1 MNSNQLLAELYQ
13 GDAPMMVRLRK
24 QLSEIARTPGLVTVL
39 IEGPPG
45 TGKTTM
51 ARALA
56 MARVL
61 SMVDSNYH
69 GLTLERAARD
79 VREGAA
85 LNWYRDISLAGLT
98 ETLADAQLFGVGK
111 GVATEVAA
119 RIGIFEQA
127 MTGYGDPKTAK
138 SHSTIVAESRR
149 TDLIPLV
156 TGGIVLLDEVG
167 DLPPQLQAKLLRVL
181 NGEMQFRVGMEGN
194 PDFGFAFRGLVVLA
208 TWRDIDTDCQLRSDL
223 RQRICQHRI
232 HVPGISDYPT
242 EVRLQ
247 MVVSAAEVVKNE
259 IREEMAHIDDLLM
272 SPSQPNEQHVL
283 ASDWLAQAHR
293 SAEEPLSPAIA
304 ARLADVDWT
313 DHGQLRGLRAT
324 LRRILSGGDLDQ
336 TLFETHEAFAT
347 SRKSTRLETG
357 IERLAR
363 YLTTDLT
370 YSDAWLS
377 DRHQWSSEML
387 RRFDEND
394 PAIRQIVAAS
404 GRSIGD
410 VKKEL
415 RNLTRSGSSP
425 GERSQIRVCR
435 DSIPSRVQC
444 EYT

>member
-1 MNSNQLLAELYQ
+1 MNANQLLAKLYP

-61 SMVDSNYH
+61 SMVDEKYH
-69 GLTLERAARD
+69 GLTIEKAAKE
-79 VREGAA
+79 VREGTA
-85 LNWYRDISLAGLT
+85 LNSYRDISLAGLT

-127 MTGYGDPKTAK
+127 MTGSADPKTAK

-149 TDLIPLV
+149 IDLVPLV
-156 TGGIVLLDEVG
+156 TGGIVLLDEIG
-167 DLPPQLQAKLLRVL
+167 DLTPQLQAKLLRVL
-181 NGEMQFRVGMEGN
+181 NGEMQYRVGMEGN
-194 PDFGFAFRGLVVLA
+194 PDYGFSFRGLVVLA
-208 TWRDIDTDCQLRSDL
+208 TWRDLENECELREDL
-223 RQRICQHRI
+223 RQRICQHRV
-232 HVPGISDYPT
+232 HVPGISDYPS

-247 MVVSAAEVVKNE
+247 MVTSAAEVVKSE
-259 IREEMAHIDDLLM
+259 IREEMAHIDCLL
-272 SPSQPNEQHVL
+272 SGTSQCTDHNIL
-283 ASDWLAQAHR
+283 ATEWLAQAHR
-293 SAEEPLSPAIA
+293 SAEEPLSPAIVN
-304 ARLADVDWT
+304 RLANIDWAE
-313 DHGQLRGLRAT
+313 HGQLRGLRTT
-324 LRRILSGGDLDQ
+324 LRRILSGGDIDQ
-336 TLFETHEAFAT
+336 TLSETHEAFAT
-347 SRKSTRLETG
+347 SRKSVHAETG
-357 IERLAR
+357 IDRLQR
-363 YLTTDLT
+363 YLATDLS

-387 RRFDEND
+387 RRFDEDD
-394 PAIRQIVAAS
+394 PAVRQIVVES
-404 GRSIGD
+404 GRAIGD

-425 GERSQIRVCR
+425 GEKSQVRVRR
-435 DSIPSRVQC
+435 DSMASRVPC